1 MTVGFRWRD
10 RLWGSNFCA
19 AAPRG
24 SSGQNYKHQ
33 LTPTGRSCWMLISQ
47 QRFFCWKQ
55 SKEVSMNTDK
65 RNLVDMADTGHI
77 YTWSRCEVSIEIL
90 LFVVRKPP
98 LFNNCSSLSS
108 SWAPA
113 QLTGWWCW
121 GASGKPYTWYNMVYW
136 WYMVFKW
143 YAIQPIHGA
152 VVRLTWY
159 AAVAGVTSVAL
170 NLSVPQCTLV
180 YPSVPQHT
188 R

>member
-55 SKEVSMNTDK
+55 SKEISMKTDK

-77 YTWSRCEVSIEIL
+77 YTWSRCEVYIERV
-90 LFVVRKPP
+90 LFVVRKPS

-108 SWAPA
+108 SWAKLSWRGGDVGEQVESHTSDMIWYTGGMPYSPYMEPLWGLPGMLPLLVSP
-113 QLTGWWCW
+113 QL
-121 GASGKPYTWYNMVYW
+121 YW
-136 WYMVFKW
+136 
-143 YAIQPIHGA
+143 
-152 VVRLTWY
+152 T
-159 AAVAGVTSVAL
+159 
-170 NLSVPQCTLV
+170 
-180 YPSVPQHT
+180 
-188 R
+188 